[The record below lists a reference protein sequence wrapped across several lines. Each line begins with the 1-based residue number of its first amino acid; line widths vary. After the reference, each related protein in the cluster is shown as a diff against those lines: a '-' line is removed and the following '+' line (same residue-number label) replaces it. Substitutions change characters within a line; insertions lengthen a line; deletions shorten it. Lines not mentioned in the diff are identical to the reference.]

1 MSVSIDGKNFFWI
14 VIYND
19 KLIKNPTKED
29 LIGTKLISYNKTNIC
44 PRCREDN
51 QRYGVELSDKSILYP
66 KNARHDVNKEGKHT
80 EEYVCKRHYD
90 LDYQRYDPNSNSNM
104 IKSMRPCRIGKQDPN
119 SNQIKGKKSQKLA
132 SRSYGWEDLNEKYD
146 NNRTPI
152 DCYDPKMG
160 LYHQVQGR
168 HYNSIDEKWAFT
180 EFERERE
187 KIFEDMIC
195 FCFSKDGKIVE
206 RIYKFPLKE
215 IMERTSAVIYKNP
228 TDWVG
233 DPKIAW
239 YEKYRVKNE
248 DELKKA
254 NEIWIQI
261 LEEENMKTL
270 ERKITHNKLPYDGYI
285 AAE

>member
-1 MSVSIDGKNFFWI
+1 
-14 VIYND
+14 
-19 KLIKNPTKED
+19 
-29 LIGTKLISYNKTNIC
+29 
-44 PRCREDN
+44 
-51 QRYGVELSDKSILYP
+51 
-66 KNARHDVNKEGKHT
+66 
-80 EEYVCKRHYD
+80 
-90 LDYQRYDPNSNSNM
+90 M
-104 IKSMRPCRIGKQDPN
+104 IT
-119 SNQIKGKKSQKLA
+119 QKLA

-168 HYNSIDEKWAFT
+168 HYNSIDKKWAFT

-215 IMERTSAVIYKNP
+215 IMERTGAVIYKNP

-233 DPKIAW
+233 DPKITW

-248 DELKKA
+248 DELKKT

-261 LEEENMKTL
+261 LEEEKNYTQ
-270 ERKITHNKLPYDGYI
+270 
-285 AAE
+285 